1 MKQANK
7 WLILSHAFNMD
18 GRASSLTV
26 TDKIPHLLRHGITPI
41 VVSAVTGAKDSRFE
55 HFQLLPWGPSG
66 LRFDFRHWFAN
77 KYQRQGLYKIA
88 TGLLGLLLLPFI
100 ALERL
105 LIGLSSQSSW
115 SLPAFIK
122 GYFLFRQGKIDL
134 IYSSGGAWSAH
145 YAGWMLKKV
154 TGLPWIVEIH
164 DPMVIR
170 TDPSDDGSKPRSN
183 RDKRFLQKLEG
194 LICKDADHI
203 WWFTEGAIAYA
214 KLRNPSLGGRGFVL
228 MPGAEPPLVT
238 GEHVYTNQLHL
249 VHFGSLANDRSLAPV
264 IHALHDLLETKPALR
279 DRVVI
284 DVYGAPLDEASIRAM
299 SDFRMQNYVKVWG
312 RLEAD
317 GMTGLSGRGR
327 VMKKMHEADIL
338 LLLHGDYEW
347 CAEYIPS
354 KWYDYLWSGRPIF
367 AITNRNPSFD
377 DLLIARNSYMA
388 KTLEHA
394 SIVRCLNDICND
406 WESKNLK
413 QAVGNPIG
421 VNDAVAKILG
431 EVYK

>member
-88 TGLLGLLLLPFI
+88 TGLLSLLLLPFI

-145 YAGWMLKKV
+145 YAGWILKKV

-413 QAVGNPIG
+413 QAMGNPIG

>member
-413 QAVGNPIG
+413 QAMGNPIG

>member
-122 GYFLFRQGKIDL
+122 GYFLYRQGKIDL

-413 QAVGNPIG
+413 QAMGNPIG

>member
-1 MKQANK
+1 LKQAKK

-18 GRASSLTV
+18 GRAASLTV

-41 VVSAVTGAKDSRFE
+41 VVSSVAGDKDSRFE

-66 LRFDFRHWFAN
+66 LRFDFRHWFAK
-77 KYQRQGLYKIA
+77 KYQRKGLYKVV
-88 TGLLGLLLLPFI
+88 TGLVGLLLLPFI

-105 LIGLSSQSSW
+105 VIGLSSHSSW

-134 IYSSGGAWSAH
+134 IYSTGGAWSAH
-145 YAGWMLKKV
+145 LAGWMLKKT

-170 TDPSDDGSKPRSN
+170 TDPSDDGFKPRSN
-183 RDKRFLQKLEG
+183 RDRRFLQKLER

-214 KLRNPSLGGRGFVL
+214 KLRNPSLGSKGFVL

-238 GEHVYTNQLHL
+238 GEHAYTNQLHL
-249 VHFGSLANDRSLAPV
+249 VHFGSLANDRSLAP
-264 IHALHDLLETKPALR
+264 IISALHELLQTEPALR

-284 DVYGAPLDEASIRAM
+284 DVYGAPLDEASVRAM
-299 SDFRMQNYVKVWG
+299 SDLTMQNYVKVWG

-317 GMTGLSGRGR
+317 EMTGLSGRGR

-388 KTLEHA
+388 KTLDHA
-394 SIVRCLNDICND
+394 SIVRCLKDICND

-413 QAVGNPIG
+413 QAMGSPIG
-421 VNDAVAKILG
+421 VNEAVAKILG

>member
-26 TDKIPHLLRHGITPI
+26 TDKIPHLLRHGVTPI

-77 KYQRQGLYKIA
+77 KYQRQGLYKIS

-145 YAGWMLKKV
+145 YAGWLLKKV

-170 TDPSDDGSKPRSN
+170 TDPLDDGFKPRGN

-214 KLRNPSLGGRGFVL
+214 KLRNPSLGSKGFVL

-238 GEHVYTNQLHL
+238 GEHTYTNQLHL
-249 VHFGSLANDRSLAPV
+249 VHFGSLANDRSLAP
-264 IHALHDLLETKPALR
+264 IIRALHDLLETEPTLR

-284 DVYGAPLDEASIRAM
+284 DVYGAPLDDASVRAM
-299 SDFRMQNYVKVWG
+299 SDLTMQNYVKVWG

-317 GMTGLSGRGR
+317 EITGLSGRGR

-388 KTLEHA
+388 KTLDHA
-394 SIVRCLNDICND
+394 SIVRCLKDICND

-413 QAVGNPIG
+413 RAVGNPIG
-421 VNDAVAKILG
+421 VNDAVVKILG

>member
-88 TGLLGLLLLPFI
+88 TGLFGLLLLPFI

-122 GYFLFRQGKIDL
+122 GYCLFRQGKIDL